1 MGQCYRQLT
10 LEERR
15 TVFRLRAAQASV
27 EAIANRIGRH
37 RSAIYRELARN
48 TFRDADPYFNGY
60 FPTVAHDAA
69 ARRRQRLSKLHR
81 DPKLSNYVIE
91 RLKEAW
97 SPEQISGHLRHHGGA
112 RSRVCHETIYQFVYS
127 ASGRELG
134 LFRHLPSARRQR
146 RMRYARKPRGVTIP
160 LSSTIQKRP
169 AHIGERSTF
178 GHWEGD
184 LLAFR
189 KEFGKSNLTT
199 LVERQ
204 SRYTVLIRNPDRN
217 STGVMTGV
225 VQQLGS
231 LPSSARQ
238 TITFDRGTEFARYA
252 LLRHRLGIESYF
264 CSPQAPWQK
273 GTVENTNGRLRRF
286 LPPDT
291 DPTGLTPEML
301 VQICHRINNTPR
313 KCLGFRTPHEVLTSH
328 LKQAKSSAPI
338 KRTPSH
344 FG

>member
-1 MGQCYRQLT
+1 M
-10 LEERR
+10 
-15 TVFRLRAAQASV
+15 RLPA
-27 EAIANRIGRH
+27 G
-37 RSAIYRELARN
+37 
-48 TFRDADPYFNGY
+48 
-60 FPTVAHDAA
+60 
-69 ARRRQRLSKLHR
+69 QRLGKFHR
-81 DPKLSNYVIE
+81 DPKLSAYVIE

-97 SPEQISGHLRHHGGA
+97 SPEQISGYLRHHGDAG
-112 RSRVCHETIYQFVYS
+112 SRVSHETIYQFVYS

-146 RMRYARKPRGVTIP
+146 RVRYARKPRGVTIP
-160 LSSTIQKRP
+160 LSNTIQKRP
-169 AHIGERSTF
+169 AHIGERTTF

-217 STGVMTGV
+217 SSGVMTGV
-225 VQQLGS
+225 IQQLRS
-231 LPSSARQ
+231 LPSPARQ
-238 TITFDRGTEFARYA
+238 TITFDRGTEFARYSV
-252 LLRHRLGIESYF
+252 LRHQLGIESYF

-291 DPTGLTPEML
+291 DPTGLTPEVL
-301 VQICHRINNTPR
+301 SQICSRINNTPR
-313 KCLGFRTPHEVLTSH
+313 KCVGFRTPQEVLTSH
-328 LKQAKSSAPI
+328 LQRATSSAPM
-338 KRTPSH
+338 KR
-344 FG
+344 

>member
-1 MGQCYRQLT
+1 MGQCYQHLR

-15 TVFRLRAAQASV
+15 TVFHLRAAKASV
-27 EAIANRIGRH
+27 EAIADRLGRH
-37 RSAIYRELARN
+37 WSTIYRELARN
-48 TFRDADPYFNGY
+48 TFQVADPYFNGY

-69 ARRRQRLSKLHR
+69 ARRRQRLGKLHR
-81 DPKLSNYVIE
+81 DPRLSTYVIA

-97 SPEQISGHLRHHGGA
+97 SPEQISGYLRHHGGA
-112 RSRVCHETIYQFVYS
+112 GLRICHETIYQFVYS
-127 ASGRELG
+127 AAGRELDP
-134 LFRHLPSARRQR
+134 FRHLPSSRRQR
-146 RMRYARKPRGVTIP
+146 RVRYARKPRGVTIP
-160 LSSTIQKRP
+160 LNNTIQKRP
-169 AHIGERSTF
+169 AHIGERTTF

-225 VQQLGS
+225 IQQLRS

-238 TITFDRGTEFARYA
+238 TITFDRGTEFARYS
-252 LLRHRLGIESYF
+252 LLRHQLGIESYF

-273 GTVENTNGRLRRF
+273 GSVENTNGRLRRF

-291 DPTGLTPEML
+291 DPAGLTPEML
-301 VQICHRINNTPR
+301 GQICSRINNTPR
-313 KCLGFRTPHEVLTSH
+313 KCLGFRTPQEALTSH
-328 LKQAKSSAPI
+328 LQRGTSSARM
-338 KRTPSH
+338 KR
-344 FG
+344 

>member
-1 MGQCYRQLT
+1 MGQCYQQLT

-15 TVFRLRAAQASV
+15 AVFHLRAAKAPVQ
-27 EAIANRIGRH
+27 AIADRLGRH
-37 RSAIYRELARN
+37 RSTIYRELARN
-48 TFRDADPYFNGY
+48 TIQDADPYFNGY

-69 ARRRQRLSKLHR
+69 ARRRQRLGKLHR
-81 DPKLSNYVIE
+81 DARLSAYVIE

-97 SPEQISGHLRHHGGA
+97 SPEQICGYLRHHGEAG
-112 RSRVCHETIYQFVYS
+112 SRVCHETIYQFVYS
-127 ASGRELG
+127 SSGRDLG

-146 RMRYARKPRGVTIP
+146 RVRYARKARGVTIP
-160 LSSTIQKRP
+160 LSNTIQKRP
-169 AHIGERSTF
+169 AHIGERTTF

-225 VQQLGS
+225 IQQLRS
-231 LPSSARQ
+231 LAFPARQ
-238 TITFDRGTEFARYA
+238 TITFDRGTEFARYS
-252 LLRHRLGIESYF
+252 LLRHQLGIESYF

-273 GTVENTNGRLRRF
+273 GTVEMPRLPDTTGGAHQPLATRHVFSSDEALAVALRVEFASLRRARAGRAF
-286 LPPDT
+286 
-291 DPTGLTPEML
+291 
-301 VQICHRINNTPR
+301 
-313 KCLGFRTPHEVLTSH
+313 CLRVSDRR
-328 LKQAKSSAPI
+328 A
-338 KRTPSH
+338 
-344 FG
+344 

>member
-1 MGQCYRQLT
+1 MGQSYRQLT

-15 TVFRLRAAQASV
+15 TVFHLKATKTPVQ
-27 EAIANRIGRH
+27 AIADQLGRH
-37 RSAIYRELARN
+37 RSTIYRELARN
-48 TFRDADPYFNGY
+48 TFQDADPYFNGY

-69 ARRRQRLSKLHR
+69 ARRRQRLGKLHR
-81 DPKLSNYVIE
+81 DARLSAYVIE

-97 SPEQISGHLRHHGGA
+97 SPEQISGYLRHHGGG
-112 RSRVCHETIYQFVYS
+112 RSRVCHETIYQFAYS
-127 ASGRELG
+127 AAGRELG

-146 RMRYARKPRGVTIP
+146 RVRYARKPRGVTIP
-160 LSSTIQKRP
+160 MGNTIQKRP
-169 AHIGERSTF
+169 AHIGERTTF

-217 STGVMTGV
+217 SAGVMTGV
-225 VQQLGS
+225 IQQLRS

-238 TITFDRGTEFARYA
+238 TITFDRGTEFARYSV
-252 LLRHRLGIESYF
+252 LRHQLGIESYF

-291 DPTGLTPEML
+291 DPTGLTPEVL
-301 VQICHRINNTPR
+301 SQICRRINNTPR
-313 KCLGFRTPHEVLTSH
+313 KCLGFRTPQEVLTSH
-328 LKQAKSSAPI
+328 LQRATSSAPI
-338 KRTPSH
+338 KR
-344 FG
+344 

>member
-15 TVFRLRAAQASV
+15 TVFHMKAAKASAH
-27 EAIANRIGRH
+27 AIADRLGRH
-37 RSAIYRELARN
+37 RSTIYRELARN
-48 TFRDADPYFNGY
+48 TFQDADPYFNGY

-69 ARRRQRLSKLHR
+69 ARRRQRLGKLHR
-81 DPKLSNYVIE
+81 DQRLSTYVIE

-97 SPEQISGHLRHHGGA
+97 SPEQISGYLRHHGGA
-112 RSRVCHETIYQFVYS
+112 GLRICHETIYQFVYS
-127 ASGRELG
+127 EAGRELG
-134 LFRHLPSARRQR
+134 LFRHLPSSHRQR
-146 RMRYARKPRGVTIP
+146 RVRYARKPRGVTIP
-160 LSSTIQKRP
+160 PSNTIQKRP
-169 AHIGERSTF
+169 AHIGERTTF

-225 VQQLGS
+225 IQHLRS
-231 LPSSARQ
+231 LPSPARQ
-238 TITFDRGTEFARYA
+238 TITFDRGTEFARYS
-252 LLRHRLGIESYF
+252 LLRQQLGIECYF

-273 GTVENTNGRLRRF
+273 GSVENTNGRLRRF

-291 DPTGLTPEML
+291 DPSGLTPEML
-301 VQICHRINNTPR
+301 GQICSRINNTPR
-313 KCLGFRTPHEVLTSH
+313 KCLGFRTPQEVLTCH
-328 LKQAKSSAPI
+328 LQEATSSDPME
-338 KRTPSH
+338 R
-344 FG
+344 